1 MLECKLIREKS
12 MKTEE
17 IRKTEKKAA
26 INSQSNGNRKS
37 KKTKPISEMT
47 ADELTLLAWKMTY
60 ENHQKGKRLD

>member
-1 MLECKLIREKS
+1 

-17 IRKTEKKAA
+17 IKKTEKGAT

-37 KKTKPISEMT
+37 KKTKPIAEMT
-47 ADELTLLAWKMTY
+47 ADELTLLAWKITY